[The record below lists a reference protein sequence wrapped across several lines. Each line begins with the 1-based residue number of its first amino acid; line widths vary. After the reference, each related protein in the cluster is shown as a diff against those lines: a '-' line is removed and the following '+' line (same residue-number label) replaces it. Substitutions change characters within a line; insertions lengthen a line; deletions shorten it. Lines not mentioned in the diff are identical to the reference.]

1 MGKCILQDI
10 PKGRCLKNR
19 TMKKTIFSELTVF
32 YQRGAD
38 EIKSTEVAIGGEITE
53 NKVFGA
59 VANQVAAKRP
69 KKGLKVLGWRF
80 NRDVVSGAEKRVKG
94 V

>member
-1 MGKCILQDI
+1 M
-10 PKGRCLKNR
+10 KNR
-19 TMKKTIFSELTVF
+19 TMKKTIFSELTAF

-38 EIKSTEVAIGGEITE
+38 EIKSAEVAIGGEITE

-59 VANQVAAKRP
+59 VADKVAAKRP
-69 KKGLKVLGWRF
+69 KKELKVLGWRF
-80 NRDVVSGAEKRVKG
+80 NRDVVSDAEKRVKR